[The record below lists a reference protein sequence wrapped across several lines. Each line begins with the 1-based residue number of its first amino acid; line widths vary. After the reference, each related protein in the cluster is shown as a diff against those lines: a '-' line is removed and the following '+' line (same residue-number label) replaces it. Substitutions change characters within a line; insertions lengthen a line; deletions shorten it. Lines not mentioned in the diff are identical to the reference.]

1 MTAIATLVLVL
12 LAFALRSSRAT
23 VLRQRGRG
31 TNGSSHLMA
40 SDVGGKQLSKRM
52 IGTRSNESSV
62 WPWGGGR
69 RELRPRGGN
78 QTAAPI
84 VTMEEQFLVNVTKDF
99 VYGQGLSCNQNYTDC
114 VPYDLLVD
122 VYDPQMDSTETPRP
136 SMVVVHGGSEEGGS
150 RTDDPNSRAS
160 AKYFAARGFVVFNI
174 DYRLLQ
180 SNGLFPCQP
189 SGCECDPEIE
199 WWRNPC
205 MIYPAVR
212 DYKAAVRWVRANSAR
227 FNIDKNLIVANGGSA
242 GATNI
247 LVAGYAAEN
256 LYKDELLLED
266 ETLASTNLD
275 ESSLVRMAVLH
286 WPYTN
291 AIEAGVL
298 AYGAQ
303 SFLQDQSVSVLQ
315 FHGSIDPNANSTD
328 ALAFADTMRERGAHY
343 HVVLLDGCAHKAW
356 CGSPFNDNRTCD
368 SLVEEA
374 DEVVEAC
381 ACKLGC
387 TRQDEYALPI
397 IAEELGLQLL

>member
-1 MTAIATLVLVL
+1 MSAVATLVLLL

-23 VLRQRGRG
+23 VIRQWGRG
-31 TNGSSHLMA
+31 TNSSPHLTA
-40 SDVGGKQLSKRM
+40 SDGDGGKHFSKM
-52 IGTRSNESSV
+52 LIGKRANESSV
-62 WPWGGGR
+62 WAWGGG
-69 RELRPRGGN
+69 LRKLGES
-78 QTAAPI
+78 AAPI

-114 VPYDLLVD
+114 MPYDLLVN
-122 VYDPQMDSTETPRP
+122 VFDPQMDSTETPRP